1 MLDGVSLYTG
11 LKFVH
16 ILLAILAVGL
26 NASYGIWLA
35 QAKRQPEHA
44 GFALRGVKR
53 LDDWLANPSYVL
65 LLVTGIGLAQVGRIP
80 LTTFWVAGALALWL
94 VAAIIG
100 FGFYSPA
107 LRRQIRALDA
117 GGPTSPEYVRLSKRA
132 TLIGISNIVPVLLI
146 LILMVFKP
154 LPG

>member
-1 MLDGVSLYTG
+1 MFDQVNLYTA

-16 ILLAILAVGL
+16 VVLAILAVGL

-35 QAKRQPEHA
+35 QARRQPEHF

-80 LTTFWVAGALALWL
+80 LTTFWVAAALALWL

-107 LRRQIRALDA
+107 LRSQIRALDA
-117 GGPTSPEYVRLSKRA
+117 GGPTSPEFLRLSKRA
-132 TLIGISNIVPVLLI
+132 TIIGITNVVPVLLI
-146 LILMVFKP
+146 LVLMVFKP
-154 LPG
+154 MPS